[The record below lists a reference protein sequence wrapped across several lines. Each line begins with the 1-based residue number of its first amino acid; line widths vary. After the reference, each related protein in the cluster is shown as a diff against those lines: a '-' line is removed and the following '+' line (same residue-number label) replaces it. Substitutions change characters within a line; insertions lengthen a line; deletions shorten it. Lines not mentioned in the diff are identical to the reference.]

1 MARKNSHLIYYI
13 RAFSMLLT
21 PSFILRAREKRIL
34 KTYENRTDKDYINQ
48 RVDYYNQ
55 MEDIID
61 IPTESNT
68 LEHHTYKEHKS
79 SSVYFFDT
87 FEYTRYFPKH
97 LHWFHQPG
105 DVKCLFPY
113 PTVVKTRPLLYNNND
128 FKNSILLN
136 LDKVRHFLFVKDT
149 IPFEQKKPIVLFRG
163 DTHGKPHRIK
173 FLKMF
178 YNKPGFDVGDTSYKI
193 EEKQLHAKKLNIND
207 HFAYRYIMALEGN
220 DVASNLKWVMSSNCI
235 AVMPRPTCESWFM
248 EGTLVPNY
256 HYIETK
262 DDYSDLEE
270 RIKYYNEHIE
280 EAKAIIRHAHEYV
293 NQFKDKER
301 ERIISYLVMKKYFKK
316 SSFHGK
322 VQL

>member
-1 MARKNSHLIYYI
+1 MARKNSHLLYYV

-21 PSFILRAREKRIL
+21 PSFVLNAREKRIL
-34 KTYENRTDKDYINQ
+34 RAYKNSTDKAYIDQ

-55 MEDIID
+55 ID
-61 IPTESNT
+61 SVIDLPAESTT
-68 LEHHTYKEHKS
+68 LKHHTYKEHQC

-97 LHWFHQPG
+97 FHWFHQPG
-105 DVKCLFPY
+105 DVRCLFPY
-113 PTVVKTRPLLYNNND
+113 PTVVKTRPLLNNHPD

-136 LDKVRHFLFVKDT
+136 QDKVRHFLFVKDS
-149 IPFEQKKPIVLFRG
+149 IPFAQKKPTILFRG
-163 DTHGKPHRIK
+163 EVHGKPERLR

-178 YNKPGFDVGDTSYKI
+178 MGKPGFDVGDTS
-193 EEKQLHAKKLNIND
+193 HKLDDSLQANKLSIDD

-256 HYIETK
+256 HYIEIK
-262 DDYSDLEE
+262 SDFSDLEE
-270 RIKYYNEHIE
+270 RIQYYNEHID
-280 EAKAIIRHAHEYV
+280 EAEAIIRHAHEYV
-293 NQFKDKER
+293 EQFKNKKR
-301 ERIISYLVMKKYFKK
+301 ERIISYLVMKKYFERT
-316 SSFHGK
+316 SFQGK
-322 VQL
+322 AQL